1 MGSNETAAKGED
13 LAALVGKSKPHPM
26 TQEQYNLIKKSIRRY
41 ANEAAITEVKL
52 AYLHALSLVREVI
65 EENETFNTKE

>member
-1 MGSNETAAKGED
+1 
-13 LAALVGKSKPHPM
+13 M